1 MLQFGFCENKS
12 STLEVKSMTDSSR
25 NPKQSNPLHAMRAV
39 MWSFFGVRSKSEYQ
53 ADINR
58 LTMAQIIVAGIIGA
72 VLFVMT
78 LLLLVYFVTR

>member
-1 MLQFGFCENKS
+1 
-12 STLEVKSMTDSSR
+12 
-25 NPKQSNPLHAMRAV
+25 MRAV
-39 MWSFFGVRSKSEYQ
+39 LWSFFGVRSKSEYQ

-58 LTMAQIIVAGIIGA
+58 LSMPQIIVAGIIGA